1 MKNHLVFYSGFIFI
15 LLQQQKLNVD
25 QKKEELMT
33 ENNKMKQLMLYPC
46 G

>member
-1 MKNHLVFYSGFIFI
+1 MKNHLVSYSGFIFI